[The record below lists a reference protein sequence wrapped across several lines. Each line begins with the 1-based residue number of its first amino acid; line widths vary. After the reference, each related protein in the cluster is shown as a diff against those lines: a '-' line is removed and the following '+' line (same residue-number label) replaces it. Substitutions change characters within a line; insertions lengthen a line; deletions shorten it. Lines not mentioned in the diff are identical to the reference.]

1 MKKDLIKLLEKDE
14 DIQALILAIVNK
26 RDENL
31 EDNSDEKIE
40 ALQKQLQER
49 DEMIE
54 KLKRLLGISKEDTSS
69 LEKVNQKLAEDIK
82 QLQSSNSK
90 VNSEKEELNQA
101 LDSYKNSFEDLL
113 KIEKIYNSLS
123 SSTKDSLKNM
133 LKNSSNSTLLFASLI
148 QEKNVENLWEFI
160 KNELIEDQNVDND
173 KLVNL
178 FELVLNI
185 FIKIFPQYSKN
196 GINISDRFDTEL
208 HIKAKGSG
216 SNITKILLDG
226 WKNNQTNK
234 IIKKTVVG
242 V

>member
-101 LDSYKNSFEDLL
+101 LDSTHPLAHRY
-113 KIEKIYNSLS
+113 
-123 SSTKDSLKNM
+123 
-133 LKNSSNSTLLFASLI
+133 
-148 QEKNVENLWEFI
+148 
-160 KNELIEDQNVDND
+160 
-173 KLVNL
+173 
-178 FELVLNI
+178 I
-185 FIKIFPQYSKN
+185 F
-196 GINISDRFDTEL
+196 
-208 HIKAKGSG
+208 
-216 SNITKILLDG
+216 
-226 WKNNQTNK
+226 
-234 IIKKTVVG
+234 
-242 V
+242 